1 MYQRCWYLIID
12 WFVFLLFK
20 TFLLFC
26 VHFWSFSSSYK
37 ILPTYLYCFWN
48 VTVHQGVAQL
58 DCRRVDL
65 VQGGVGG
72 AVVAEEAVV
81 VLVDPVVAVAKSVA
95 SQSLLKNLML
105 TWRNTMQMRCRP
117 TRSSECWYFNMKS
130 EGCLSACSCYL
141 CYHVQWQQ
149 QNLCLSGLGLLNCT
163 VLCVYIELELSGC
176 WWTLLWI
183 LLGCHLC
190 SFFCGVKACSSC
202 STYRSY
208 WRCTRCSYLLTPL
221 TYIIFNG
228 IVAWLFGHCSSLY
241 KGYKAQPSS
250 MRYASSLICLSIFTT
265 VYWSFYLFAS
275 VSCV

>member
-1 MYQRCWYLIID
+1 
-12 WFVFLLFK
+12 
-20 TFLLFC
+20 
-26 VHFWSFSSSYK
+26 
-37 ILPTYLYCFWN
+37 
-48 VTVHQGVAQL
+48 
-58 DCRRVDL
+58 
-65 VQGGVGG
+65 
-72 AVVAEEAVV
+72 
-81 VLVDPVVAVAKSVA
+81 
-95 SQSLLKNLML
+95 ML

-250 MRYASSLICLSIFTT
+250 MRWLVLFLLFIILLLLILGLAIFFYPLVIHMTAAGGVTFILKLISSLQNLHRHMIILSSSQLI
-265 VYWSFYLFAS
+265 VSLKKHRGANSDLKFAIDIW
-275 VSCV
+275 